1 MRGQGAEPE
10 VLGAARLLVPATE
23 PPQPARPPTPPPEI
37 PWEERTFALPASHW
51 LACLRRRVA
60 LHLRLPRSAKTG
72 VAGSQHPCFKIDNS
86 PLELVRLKCEEAG
99 MAQLSQVR
107 RGKTTYTTFRGLG
120 PMSAYKF
127 CTVEK
132 YKALGQGSAALMQP
146 PRGRATSD
154 VMTIAIPPITAVHI
168 ATADTW
174 TLKVD
179 LYLGVFNAADA
190 FTLPVNAS
198 TLYAGQGDPTA
209 LFKRMALKVLREMCE
224 RGLPVSRAFA
234 MLLPP
239 EARPPLP
246 PASSDSDS
254 ESELSSESKEEES
267 RSESS
272 SSSTRHGESAPLEEG
287 SEGAASV
294 AVLSCVM
301 AASTIAATSA

>member
-10 VLGAARLLVPATE
+10 VLGAARALVPATE

-254 ESELSSESKEEES
+254 ESELSSESEEEES
-267 RSESS
+267 SSS

-287 SEGAASV
+287 REGAASV
-294 AVLSCVM
+294 AVLSCDM